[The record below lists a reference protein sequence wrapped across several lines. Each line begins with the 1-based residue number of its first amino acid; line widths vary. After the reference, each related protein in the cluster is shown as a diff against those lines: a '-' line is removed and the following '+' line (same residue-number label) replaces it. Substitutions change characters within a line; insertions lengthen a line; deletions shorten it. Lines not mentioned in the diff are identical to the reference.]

1 MGRNTNGRGSD
12 AALGRF
18 ANCARIT
25 SRSNPAA
32 VAASALGE
40 RKYRDRDGLF
50 AFEGVKLLR
59 DALSAD
65 ISLERVFVR
74 EDALCRLP
82 AELSPELVTVVSP
95 PVYDKLSF
103 DRSPEGIMCIAKHID
118 FLHKKVTI
126 YEDSNFLGT
135 AFMACSIRDP
145 GNLGTV
151 IRDANA
157 LGIDELI
164 LSSDCADLYNP
175 RTVRAAMGALF
186 RQHITLCE
194 DPVGS
199 IGALRGLGYRV
210 HAAALHRDA
219 VPLSRLRVDSRDCF
233 LVGNEGRGL
242 SEELIGAASD
252 CVIIPMR
259 EGTESL
265 NAAAAAAILIWET
278 GKGSWIR

>member
-1 MGRNTNGRGSD
+1 
-12 AALGRF
+12 
-18 ANCARIT
+18 
-25 SRSNPAA
+25 
-32 VAASALGE
+32 
-40 RKYRDRDGLF
+40 
-50 AFEGVKLLR
+50 
-59 DALSAD
+59 
-65 ISLERVFVR
+65 
-74 EDALCRLP
+74 
-82 AELSPELVTVVSP
+82 
-95 PVYDKLSF
+95 
-103 DRSPEGIMCIAKHID
+103 
-118 FLHKKVTI
+118 
-126 YEDSNFLGT
+126 
-135 AFMACSIRDP
+135 MACSIRDP

-219 VPLSRLRVDSRDCF
+219 VPLSSLGVDRRVCF

-252 CVIIPMR
+252 CVMR
-259 EGTESL
+259 RQEMPASMRRCVSL
-265 NAAAAAAILIWET
+265 
-278 GKGSWIR
+278 

>member
-1 MGRNTNGRGSD
+1 MDNFKNG
-12 AALGRF
+12 AAYTGRF
-18 ANCARIT
+18 DGCQRIT
-25 SRSNPAA
+25 SRANPAI
-32 VAASALGE
+32 VAAAALSE

-50 AFEGVKLLR
+50 AFEGAKLLR
-59 DALSAD
+59 DALSSG
-65 ISLERVFVR
+65 IRLERIFVR
-74 EDALCRLP
+74 EDALGRLP
-82 AELSPELVTVVSP
+82 VELDPSLVTVVSA

-103 DRSPEGIMCIAKHID
+103 DRSPEGIMCVAKHID

-126 YEDSNFLGT
+126 YNNGDFSGT

-164 LSSDCADLYNP
+164 LSADCADLYNP

-186 RQHITLCE
+186 RQKITLCE
-194 DPVGS
+194 DTVGS
-199 IGALRGLGYRV
+199 IGALRALGYRV
-210 HAAALHRDA
+210 HAAALHRA
-219 VPLSRLRVDSRDCF
+219 AIPLNRLAVDSCDCF

-242 SEELIGAASD
+242 PEELIDAASD
-252 CVIIPMR
+252 CVLIPMR

-278 GKGSWIR
+278 GKGSWIK